1 MECGCPPE
9 VIDELGERSLFDMIN
24 RVRDE
29 NLGSMDDE
37 TVRNIQSRVYLEVE
51 ECELEGMRH
60 CSLMP
65 GCVETLDWIW
75 SRGITMGV
83 ATPNSELVAESVL
96 VSGGSESISAPLLG
110 GDPSSG

>member
-9 VIDELGERSLFDMIN
+9 VMEELGERNLFDMMN
-24 RVRDE
+24 LVRDE

-37 TVRNIQSRVYLEVE
+37 TVRSTKSRVYLAVE
-51 ECELEGMRH
+51 ECDLVGMRH

-96 VSGGSESISAPLLG
+96 VSRGSESISAPLLG
-110 GDPSSG
+110 GDPRSG